1 MKSMQER
8 ALVFECRGES
18 LLGILHEPVAAGPAG
33 LGVLVLVGGPQYR
46 AGSHRQFVVLARA
59 LAAAGHPVLRFD
71 HRGIGDSDGA
81 PRSFEELDDDISAAV
96 DALFAARPGLD
107 RCVIFGLC
115 DAASAAMMYCPQDRR
130 LAGLIL
136 ANPWVHSEA
145 GVARAYVKHYYL
157 ERLLQAS
164 FWRKVAAGEF
174 DVVGS
179 LSDLL
184 RKLWLTVT
192 GSASAVGGG
201 RFQDRM
207 VEGLRRFQG
216 RVLLLISGRDLT
228 AAEFTDLCGV
238 DERWRAELARPGVER
253 RDYPESDHTFSDA
266 RGLAASVEHCT
277 AWLGT
282 VASR

>member
-1 MKSMQER
+1 MKPVQER
-8 ALVFECRGES
+8 ALVFECRGDS
-18 LLGILHEPVAAGPAG
+18 LFGILHEPVAAGRAG
-33 LGVLVLVGGPQYR
+33 LGVLVVVGGPQYR

-71 HRGIGDSDGA
+71 HRGIGDSGGA
-81 PRSFEELDDDISAAV
+81 PRSFEELDDDIRAAI
-96 DALFAARPGLD
+96 DALFAARPGLE

-145 GVARAYVKHYYL
+145 GVARAYVKHYYV

-174 DVVGS
+174 DAVGS
-179 LSDLL
+179 VRDLF
-184 RKLWLTVT
+184 RKLRLSVT
-192 GSASAVGGG
+192 GPAPGAG
-201 RFQDRM
+201 RGSFQDRM
-207 VEGLRRFQG
+207 VEGLRQFQG
-216 RVLLLISGRDLT
+216 RVLLQVSGRDLT
-228 AAEFTDLCGV
+228 AAEFTDLCGA
-238 DERWRAELARPGVER
+238 DDRWRAALARPGVER

-266 RGLAASVEHCT
+266 RGLAASVEDCT
-277 AWLGT
+277 AWLGAL
-282 VASR
+282 ASR

>member
-1 MKSMQER
+1 MQER
-8 ALVFECRGES
+8 ALVFDCRGES
-18 LLGILHEPVAAGPAG
+18 LLGIVHEPVASDRNS
-33 LGVLVLVGGPQYR
+33 LGVLVVVGGPQYR
-46 AGSHRQFVVLARA
+46 VGSHRQFVVLARA

-81 PRSFEELDDDISAAV
+81 PRSFEELDDDIRAAV
-96 DALFAARPGLD
+96 DALFAASRGLE

-115 DAASAAMMYCPQDRR
+115 DAASAAMMYCPQDPR

-136 ANPWVHSEA
+136 ANPWVHSET

-157 ERLLQAS
+157 ERLFQAS

-174 DVVGS
+174 DAVGS
-179 LSDLL
+179 VRDLL

-192 GSASAVGGG
+192 GSAPAAG
-201 RFQDRM
+201 RGSFQERM
-207 VEGLRRFQG
+207 LDGLRQFPG

-228 AAEFTDLCGV
+228 AAEFTDLCGA
-238 DERWRAELARPGVER
+238 DDRWRAVLARPGVQR
-253 RDYPESDHTFSDA
+253 RDHPESDHTFSDA
-266 RGLAASVEHCT
+266 RGLAASVEYCT